1 MNSSI
6 RVRSRTMFAVHPT
19 RRERGVVLFIVL
31 LIMVVLSMAGVAL
44 MRSVD
49 TSTSVAGNLA
59 LRQGT
64 VPVVNMAVENALSS
78 LAAIN
83 KDADQTGNNYYA
95 TMQAGASANGIPALL
110 QGPKSTMAAA
120 YAAAGLSTIDPDTN
134 ITAGVALSGNEVRY
148 VIERVCNANGIP
160 AINTCDMSPPKMP
173 SATTA
178 MELDKIMLGR
188 VPFYRLT
195 VRVDGPANTV
205 SFAQAMLR

>member
-1 MNSSI
+1 MNVSI
-6 RVRSRTMFAVHPT
+6 AMRSRTSGHA
-19 RRERGVVLFIVL
+19 RRERGVVLFVVL
-31 LIMVVLSMAGVAL
+31 LIMVVLSMAGVSL

-49 TSTSVAGNLA
+49 TSTSVSGNLA

-64 VPVVNMAVENALSS
+64 QPPVNLAVETALGA
-78 LAAIN
+78 LAVIN
-83 KDADQTGNNYYA
+83 KNSDALASNYYA
-95 TMQAGASANGIPALL
+95 TLQGGASANGIPALL
-110 QGPKSTMAAA
+110 QGSRAAMAAA
-120 YAAAGLSTIDPDTN
+120 YSSAGLATLDLDAMGYGST
-134 ITAGVALSGNEVRY
+134 GNQVRY

-160 AINTCDMSPPKMP
+160 TIGTCDMSPPKMP
-173 SATTA
+173 TATTA